1 MIRAKWLVIASLTSL
16 VLASCSIFK
25 GTVKES
31 LTCDPPDTPLENNQS
46 AQSDTLDIAIN
57 VDGSRS
63 MLGYV
68 NNSSNRYVQTLKLLD
83 ETLSLGDLRSN
94 TSVNYYRSSNP
105 ITRSDFRKAQLP
117 LFYDESNSNF
127 PNISVPIQEF
137 VTPPGE
143 NDTLLAIV
151 TDLDQAAGD
160 VTILLQKIKETYLN
174 KDQQGYAVGIWAIK
188 SEFTGDVFV
197 QKQQIIERFTFPNAE
212 SADET
217 RPFYVI
223 FLGRYQDINRYF
235 DKLATNNQN
244 LLNESELA
252 IFSPNNIVKNISYL
266 DKNVEE
272 KPPEKQAILQEWSL
286 KYKNLVKIQAQDKN
300 SQLWEITSGQTETV
314 NIQDSV
320 DLTLSE
326 YTLPIEAN
334 SITVE
339 PDIRVFDKFSKQFQ
353 KSDEFMK
360 DDSSLKSAMEIGRWN
375 IDNTD
380 LTNGQE
386 QLAFTSTIQPDKFP
400 EPGIYL
406 FTFDVV
412 AKELQEP
419 EWWNEWSW
427 QANRDSNLDGSK
439 THNLSNFLSGLKTIT
454 TNLMEE
460 NPPIIGRF
468 CYAIQK
474 N

>member
-1 MIRAKWLVIASLTSL
+1 MIRAKWLVIAIATPLL
-16 VLASCSIFK
+16 VSCRPVEEKF
-25 GTVKES
+25 
-31 LTCDPPDTPLENNQS
+31 TCVPPLENNQS
-46 AQSDTLDIAIN
+46 PLSDTLNIAIK

-68 NNSSNRYVQTLKLLD
+68 SDSSSRYVQTLKYLD
-83 ETLSLGDLRSN
+83 KTLSLGGLRPD
-94 TSVNYYRSSNP
+94 TSINYYRSSSP

-117 LFYDESNSNF
+117 LFYDGSNSNF

-137 VTPPGE
+137 ITPPGE

-160 VTILLQKIKETYLN
+160 VTILLQKIKQTYLN
-174 KDQQGYAVGIWAIK
+174 KDRQGYAVGVWAVK
-188 SEFTGDVFV
+188 SEFSGDVFV
-197 QKQQIIERFTFPNAE
+197 QKQQSIERFPFPNPQ

-223 FLGRYQDINRYF
+223 FFGRYQDLNRYF
-235 DKLATNNQN
+235 ENIATNNQN
-244 LLNESELA
+244 LLDESQLA
-252 IFSPNNIVKNISYL
+252 IFSPNNVVKNISYL
-266 DKNVEE
+266 DKSPEK
-272 KPPEKQAILQEWSL
+272 KPPEEQAILQDWSL
-286 KYKNLVKIQAQDKN
+286 KHNKLVKIQAQDKN
-300 SQLWEITSGQTETV
+300 SQLWEIPSIQTEKV
-314 NIQDSV
+314 DIQDSV
-320 DLTLSE
+320 NLALLN
-326 YTLPIEAN
+326 YTLPLETN
-334 SITVE
+334 SITLK
-339 PDIRVFDKFSKQFQ
+339 PNIRVFDKYSKQFQ
-353 KSDEFMK
+353 NSDEFMK
-360 DDSSLKSAMEIGRWN
+360 DDSSLQSALKIGQWN
-375 IDNTD
+375 IDNIEKEND
-380 LTNGQE
+380 RGPLS
-386 QLAFTSTIQPDKFP
+386 FSSTIQPDKLP

-412 AKELQEP
+412 ALNLQEQ

-439 THNLSNFLSGLKTIT
+439 TNNLSNFLSGLKTLT

-460 NPPIIGRF
+460 NPPVIGRF